1 MTNYL
6 VTGGAGFIGSH
17 LVDRLVNENEIT
29 VIDNLSSGKKEY
41 INPKANFYEK
51 DLLKFNDI
59 LDIFDGINTV
69 LHVAAN
75 PDVKLSAVDT
85 KTYFDQN
92 IVATYNVLE
101 AMRKKDVSK
110 IVFTSSSTIYG
121 RAPMPT
127 PEDYGPLIPESI
139 YGASKLACEG
149 LISSYCHTFGFKSWI
164 FRFANIIGERS
175 NHGVIP
181 DFIEKL
187 KTNPKELEILG
198 DGKQLKSY
206 LYVGECIDQ
215 ILFAF
220 NNSQDR
226 VNIFNVGSQ
235 DHVSVSKIAELV
247 SNKMRL
253 IPKFIFTGGEIGWK
267 GDIPRML
274 LDIDKLIKLGYATK
288 YNSYDS
294 VKKTIRELL
303 HD

>member
-1 MTNYL
+1 MANYL

-17 LVDRLVNENEIT
+17 LVDRLISDNNVT

-41 INPKANFYEK
+41 INPKASFVTK
-51 DLLKFNDI
+51 DLLDLESISIDFEDI
-59 LDIFDGINTV
+59 DTV
-69 LHVAAN
+69 FHIAAN

-85 KTYFDQN
+85 KIHFDQN

-101 AMRKKDVSK
+101 TMRKKDVGK
-110 IVFTSSSTIYG
+110 IVFTSSSTVYG

-127 PEDYGPLIPESI
+127 PEHYGPLIPESI

-175 NHGVIP
+175 NHGIIP

-187 KTNPKELEILG
+187 KKNPTELEILG

-206 LYVGECIDQ
+206 LYIGECIDQ
-215 ILFAF
+215 ILFAY
-220 NNSQDR
+220 NNSNDK
-226 VNIFNVGSQ
+226 VNIFNIGSL
-235 DHVSVSKIAELV
+235 DHISVEKIAELV

-253 IPKFIFTGGEIGWK
+253 NPKFRFTGGEIGWK

-274 LDIDKLIKLGYATK
+274 LGIDKLISLGYAPK
-288 YNSYDS
+288 YNSFDS

>member
-1 MTNYL
+1 MGNYL

-17 LVDRLVNENEIT
+17 LVDRLIKENNIT
-29 VIDNLSSGKKEY
+29 VIDNLSSGKLEF
-41 INPKANFYEK
+41 INPKATFVEK
-51 DLLKFNDI
+51 DLLKLEDI
-59 LDIFDGINTV
+59 LGDFEDIDTV
-69 LHVAAN
+69 FHIAAN
-75 PDVKLSAVDT
+75 PDVKLSSVDT
-85 KTYFDQN
+85 KPHFDQN

-101 AMRKKDVSK
+101 AMRIKDVPK
-110 IVFTSSSTIYG
+110 IVFTSSSTVYG

-187 KTNPKELEILG
+187 RANPLELEILG
-198 DGKQLKSY
+198 DGKQSKSY
-206 LYVGECIDQ
+206 LHIGECLDQ
-215 ILFAF
+215 IIFGV
-220 NNSQDR
+220 NNSNDK
-226 VNIFNVGSQ
+226 VNIFNVGSET
-235 DHVSVSKIAELV
+235 HINVLNIGELV

-253 IPKFIFTGGEIGWK
+253 TPKIRFTGGDVGWK

-274 LDIDKLIKLGYATK
+274 LSIDKLKNLGYAPK
-288 YNSYDS
+288 YNSFDS
-294 VKKTIRELL
+294 VKITIRELL

>member
-1 MTNYL
+1 MDNYL

-17 LVDRLVNENEIT
+17 LVGRLINNNNVT

-41 INPKANFYEK
+41 INPKAFFVKK
-51 DLLKFNDI
+51 DLLDLEGI
-59 LDIFDGINTV
+59 LIDFEGIDTV
-69 LHVAAN
+69 FHIAAN
-75 PDVKLSAVDT
+75 PDAKLSSVDT
-85 KTYFDQN
+85 KTHFDQN

-101 AMRKKDVSK
+101 AMRKKDVRK

-127 PEDYGPLIPESI
+127 PEEYGPLMPESI

-175 NHGVIP
+175 NHGIIP

-187 KTNPKELEILG
+187 RANPTELEVLG

-206 LYVGECIDQ
+206 LYIGECIDQ

-220 NNSQDR
+220 NNSQDM

-235 DHVSVSKIAELV
+235 DHISVAKIAELV

-253 IPKFIFTGGEIGWK
+253 NPKFRFTGGEIGWK

-274 LDIDKLIKLGYATK
+274 LGIDKLVSLGYAPK

-294 VKKTIRELL
+294 VKKTLRELL

>member
-1 MTNYL
+1 MGDYL
-6 VTGGAGFIGSH
+6 VSGGAGFIGSH
-17 LVDRLVNENEIT
+17 LVDRLSINNQVT

-41 INPKANFYEK
+41 INPKAKFFEK
-51 DLLKFNDI
+51 DLLN
-59 LDIFDGINTV
+59 LDGIMDLFDSIDTV
-69 LHVAAN
+69 FHVAAN
-75 PDVKLSAVDT
+75 PDVKLSSVDT
-85 KTYFDQN
+85 KTHFDQN

-101 AMRKKDVSK
+101 AMRKKDVPK
-110 IVFTSSSTIYG
+110 IVFTSSSTVYG

-127 PEDYGPLIPESI
+127 REDYGPLMPESI
-139 YGASKLACEG
+139 YGASKLSCEG

-187 KTNPKELEILG
+187 RANPLELEILG
-198 DGKQLKSY
+198 DGKQSKSY
-206 LYVGECIDQ
+206 LYVEECLDQ

-220 NNSQDR
+220 DNSHEK
-226 VNIFNVGSQ
+226 VNIFNVGSE
-235 DHVSVSKIAELV
+235 DHISVTKIAELV

-253 IPKFIFTGGEIGWK
+253 TPKFRFTGGEVGWK

-274 LDIDKLIKLGYATK
+274 LSIDKLKDLGYAPK
-288 YNSYDS
+288 YNSFDS

>member
-1 MTNYL
+1 MKRLL

-17 LVDRLVNENEIT
+17 LVDRLINENNIT
-29 VIDNLSSGKKEY
+29 VIDNLSSGKMEY
-41 INPKANFYEK
+41 INPKATFVKK
-51 DLLKFNDI
+51 DLLKLEDTPI
-59 LDIFDGINTV
+59 DFDSIDTV
-69 LHVAAN
+69 FHVAAN

-85 KTYFDQN
+85 KTHFDQN

-101 AMRKKDVSK
+101 AMRKKDVPK
-110 IVFTSSSTIYG
+110 IVFTSSSTVYG

-149 LISSYCHTFGFKSWI
+149 LISSYCHTFGLKSWI

-187 KTNPKELEILG
+187 RANPLELEILG
-198 DGKQLKSY
+198 DGKQSKSY
-206 LYVGECIDQ
+206 LHIGECLDQ

-220 NNSQDR
+220 NNSNDK
-226 VNIFNVGSQ
+226 VNIFNIGSET
-235 DHVSVSKIAELV
+235 HINVLKIAELV

-253 IPKFIFTGGEIGWK
+253 TPKFRLTGGEVGWK

-274 LDIDKLIKLGYATK
+274 LSIDKLKNLGYAPK
-288 YNSYDS
+288 YNSFDS
-294 VKKTIRELL
+294 VKITIRELL

>member
-1 MTNYL
+1 MGNYL

-17 LVDRLVNENEIT
+17 LVDRLINENNIT
-29 VIDNLSSGKKEY
+29 VIDNLSSGKKEH
-41 INPKANFYEK
+41 INPKATFVKK
-51 DLLKFNDI
+51 DLLEVEDI
-59 LDIFDGINTV
+59 LIDFESMDAV
-69 LHVAAN
+69 FHMAAN
-75 PDVKLSAVDT
+75 PDVKLSSIDT
-85 KTYFDQN
+85 KTHFDQN

-101 AMRKKDVSK
+101 AMRRKDVPK
-110 IVFTSSSTIYG
+110 IVFTSSSTVYG

-127 PEDYGPLIPESI
+127 PEGYGPLIPESI

-149 LISSYCHTFGFKSWI
+149 LISSYCHTFGIKSWI

-187 KTNPKELEILG
+187 RANSLELEILG
-198 DGKQLKSY
+198 DGKQSKSY
-206 LYVGECIDQ
+206 LYIGECIDQ

-220 NNSQDR
+220 NNGNDK
-226 VNIFNVGSQ
+226 VNIFNVGSET
-235 DHVSVSKIAELV
+235 HINVTKIAELV

-253 IPKFIFTGGEIGWK
+253 TPKFRFTGGEVGWK

-274 LDIDKLIKLGYATK
+274 LSIDKLKNLGYASK
-288 YNSYDS
+288 YNSFDS
-294 VKKTIRELL
+294 VKITIRELL

>member
-1 MTNYL
+1 MAKYL

-29 VIDNLSSGKKEY
+29 VIDNLSSGKKEF
-41 INPKANFYEK
+41 INPKAIFHEK

-69 LHVAAN
+69 FHIAAN

-85 KTYFDQN
+85 KTHFDQN

-101 AMRKKDVSK
+101 AMRKKDVPK

-127 PEDYGPLIPESI
+127 PEEYGPLMPESI
-139 YGASKLACEG
+139 YGATKLACEG

-175 NHGVIP
+175 NHGVIT

-187 KTNPKELEILG
+187 RNNPLELEMLG

-235 DHVSVSKIAELV
+235 DHISVSKIAELV

-253 IPKFIFTGGEIGWK
+253 TPKFRLTGGEIGWK

-274 LDIDKLIKLGYATK
+274 LSIDKLIKLGYNTK

>member
-1 MTNYL
+1 MENYL

-17 LVDRLVNENEIT
+17 LVDRLINVNNIT

-41 INPKANFYEK
+41 INPKATFVKK
-51 DLLKFNDI
+51 DLLDLEGI
-59 LDIFDGINTV
+59 LVDFEDINTV
-69 LHVAAN
+69 FHIAAN
-75 PDVKLSAVDT
+75 PDVKLSAVNT
-85 KTYFDQN
+85 KTHFYQN

-101 AMRKKDVSK
+101 SMRKMDVPK

-127 PEDYGPLIPESI
+127 PENYGPLIPESI
-139 YGASKLACEG
+139 YGASKLSCEG

-175 NHGVIP
+175 NHGIIP

-187 KTNPKELEILG
+187 RANPKELEIVG
-198 DGKQLKSY
+198 DGKQSKSY
-206 LYVGECIDQ
+206 LHIGECLDQ

-220 NNSQDR
+220 NNSDDK
-226 VNIFNVGSQ
+226 VNIFNIGSET
-235 DHVSVSKIAELV
+235 DINVLKIAELV

-253 IPKFIFTGGEIGWK
+253 TPSFKFTGGEAGWK

-274 LDIDKLIKLGYATK
+274 LSIDKLKTLGYVPK
-288 YNSYDS
+288 YNSFDS
-294 VKKTIRELL
+294 VKKTIKELL
-303 HD
+303 DD

>member
-1 MTNYL
+1 MAKYL

-17 LVDRLVNENEIT
+17 LVGRLINNNNVT

-41 INPKANFYEK
+41 INPKAFFVKK
-51 DLLKFNDI
+51 DLLDLEGI
-59 LDIFDGINTV
+59 LIDFEGIDTV
-69 LHVAAN
+69 FHIAAN
-75 PDVKLSAVDT
+75 PDAKLSSVDT
-85 KTYFDQN
+85 KTHFDQN

-101 AMRKKDVSK
+101 AMRKKDIGK

-127 PEDYGPLIPESI
+127 PEEYGPLMPESI

-175 NHGVIP
+175 NHGIIP

-187 KTNPKELEILG
+187 RANPTELEVLG

-206 LYVGECIDQ
+206 LYIGECIDQ

-220 NNSQDR
+220 NNSQDM

-235 DHVSVSKIAELV
+235 DHISVAKIAELV

-253 IPKFIFTGGEIGWK
+253 NPKFRFTGGEIGWK

-274 LDIDKLIKLGYATK
+274 LGIDKLVSLGYAPK

-294 VKKTIRELL
+294 VKKTLRELL

>member
-1 MTNYL
+1 MANYL

-17 LVDRLVNENEIT
+17 LVDRLINDNNVT

-41 INPKANFYEK
+41 INPKASFVKK
-51 DLLKFNDI
+51 DLLDLEGI
-59 LDIFDGINTV
+59 LSDFEGIDTV
-69 LHVAAN
+69 FHIAAN

-85 KTYFDQN
+85 KIHFEQN

-101 AMRKKDVSK
+101 AMRKKDVGK
-110 IVFTSSSTIYG
+110 IVFTSSSTVYG

-127 PEDYGPLIPESI
+127 PENYGPLIPESI

-149 LISSYCHTFGFKSWI
+149 LIYSYSHTFGFKSWI

-187 KTNPKELEILG
+187 KKNPLELEILG

-220 NNSQDR
+220 NNSNDI
-226 VNIFNVGSQ
+226 VNIFNIGSL
-235 DHVSVSKIAELV
+235 DHISVAKIAELV

-253 IPKFIFTGGEIGWK
+253 NPKFRFTGGEVGWK

-274 LDIDKLIKLGYATK
+274 LSIDKLKALGYVPK
-288 YNSYDS
+288 YNSFDS
-294 VKKTIRELL
+294 VKKTIKELL

>member
-1 MTNYL
+1 MGNYL

-17 LVDRLVNENEIT
+17 LVDRLIDGNTIT
-29 VIDNLSSGKKEY
+29 VIDNLNSGKREY
-41 INPKANFYEK
+41 INPKASFVKK
-51 DLLKFNDI
+51 DLLELQNI
-59 LDIFDGINTV
+59 LIDFEDMDTV
-69 LHVAAN
+69 FHMAAN
-75 PDVKLSAVDT
+75 PDVKLSSVDT
-85 KTYFDQN
+85 KTHFDQN

-101 AMRKKDVSK
+101 AMRKKDVPK

-127 PEDYGPLIPESI
+127 PENYGPLIPESI

-164 FRFANIIGERS
+164 FRFANIIGGRS

-181 DFIEKL
+181 DFIQKL
-187 KTNPKELEILG
+187 RTNPLELEILG
-198 DGKQLKSY
+198 DGKQSKSY
-206 LYVGECIDQ
+206 SYIEDCLDQ

-220 NNSQDR
+220 DNSHDR
-226 VNIFNVGSQ
+226 VNIFNVGSE
-235 DHVSVSKIAELV
+235 DHISVTKIAELV

-253 IPKFIFTGGEIGWK
+253 SPNFRFTGGDVGWK

-274 LDIDKLIKLGYATK
+274 LSIDKLKNLGYAPK
-288 YNSYDS
+288 YNSFDS
-294 VKKTIRELL
+294 VKKTIMILL

>member
-1 MTNYL
+1 VGNYL

-17 LVDRLVNENEIT
+17 LVDRLINENNIT
-29 VIDNLSSGKKEY
+29 VIDNLSSGKKEH
-41 INPKANFYEK
+41 INPKATFVKK
-51 DLLKFNDI
+51 DLLEVEDI
-59 LDIFDGINTV
+59 LIDFESMDAV
-69 LHVAAN
+69 FHMAAN
-75 PDVKLSAVDT
+75 PDVKLSSIDT
-85 KTYFDQN
+85 KTHFDQN

-101 AMRKKDVSK
+101 AMRRKDVPK
-110 IVFTSSSTIYG
+110 IVFTSSSTVYG

-127 PEDYGPLIPESI
+127 SEDYGPLIPESI

-149 LISSYCHTFGFKSWI
+149 LISSYCHTFGIKSWI

-187 KTNPKELEILG
+187 RANSLELEILG
-198 DGKQLKSY
+198 DGKQSKSY
-206 LYVGECIDQ
+206 LYIGECIDQ

-220 NNSQDR
+220 NNGNDK
-226 VNIFNVGSQ
+226 VNIFNVGSET
-235 DHVSVSKIAELV
+235 HINVTKIAELV

-253 IPKFIFTGGEIGWK
+253 TPKFRFTGGEVGWK

-274 LDIDKLIKLGYATK
+274 LSIDKLKNLGYASK
-288 YNSYDS
+288 YNSFDS
-294 VKKTIRELL
+294 VKITIRELL

>member
-1 MTNYL
+1 MGNYL

-17 LVDRLVNENEIT
+17 LVDRLIKENNIT
-29 VIDNLSSGKKEY
+29 VIDNLSSGKLEF
-41 INPKANFYEK
+41 INPKATFVEK
-51 DLLKFNDI
+51 DLLKLEDI
-59 LDIFDGINTV
+59 LGDFEDIDTV
-69 LHVAAN
+69 FHIAAN
-75 PDVKLSAVDT
+75 PDVKLSSVDT
-85 KTYFDQN
+85 KPHFDQN

-101 AMRKKDVSK
+101 AMRIKDVPK
-110 IVFTSSSTIYG
+110 IVFTSSSTVYG

-149 LISSYCHTFGFKSWI
+149 LISSYCHTFGLKSWI

-187 KTNPKELEILG
+187 RANPLELEILG
-198 DGKQLKSY
+198 DGKQSKSY
-206 LYVGECIDQ
+206 LHIGECLDQ

-220 NNSQDR
+220 NNSNDK
-226 VNIFNVGSQ
+226 VNIFNIGSET
-235 DHVSVSKIAELV
+235 HINVLKIAELV

-253 IPKFIFTGGEIGWK
+253 TPKFRLTGGEVGWK

-274 LDIDKLIKLGYATK
+274 LSIDKLKNLGYAPK
-288 YNSYDS
+288 YNSFDS
-294 VKKTIRELL
+294 VKITIRELL